1 MNISYNLNIN
11 FTLFFLI
18 FSFILSCIILGLSYF
33 LTKQKLDFEK
43 ISSYECG
50 FDPFNDTRD
59 PFQIKFYLTAILFI
73 IFDLEILYFFPWILS
88 LKEISLTGYYTMYL
102 FLFIL
107 TIGYIYEWKKKSIDW
122 E

>member
-1 MNISYNLNIN
+1 MNLSYNLNIT
-11 FTLFFLI
+11 FFYFFLI
-18 FSFILSCIILGLSYF
+18 FSFLLSCLILGLSYF

-50 FDPFNDTRD
+50 FDPFNDARD

-73 IFDLEILYFFPWILS
+73 IFDLEILYFFPWILC
-88 LKEISLTGYYTMYL
+88 LKEIGLVGYYTMYL

>member
-1 MNISYNLNIN
+1 MNLQYNLNM
-11 FTLFFLI
+11 TFLCY
-18 FSFILSCIILGLSYF
+18 FLGVSFVLSCVLFGLAYF
-33 LTKQKLDFEK
+33 LTKQRPDFEK

-50 FDPFNDTRD
+50 FDPFNDARD

-73 IFDLEILYFFPWILS
+73 IFDIEILYFFPWVVA
-88 LKEISLTGYYTMYL
+88 LKEISIVGFYTMYM

-107 TIGYIYEWKKKSIDW
+107 TLGFVYEWYKKAIDW